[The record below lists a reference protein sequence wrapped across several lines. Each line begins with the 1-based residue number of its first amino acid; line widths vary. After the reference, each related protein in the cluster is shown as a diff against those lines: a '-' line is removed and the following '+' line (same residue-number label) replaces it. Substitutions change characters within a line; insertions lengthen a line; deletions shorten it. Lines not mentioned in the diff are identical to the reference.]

1 MATKPVNIKNLKK
14 GSYVMVDDEPCKV
27 MGITLSKPGKHGSTK
42 ARIEVMGIVDGR
54 KKFIVKPSYA
64 DVEAPII
71 EKKSGQVIS
80 LSGDIVQLMDLED
93 YSTFETN
100 IPEEFKEKLESGKEV
115 VYWKIGKKIII
126 KDIK

>member
-1 MATKPVNIKNLKK
+1 
-14 GSYVMVDDEPCKV
+14 MVDDEPCKV